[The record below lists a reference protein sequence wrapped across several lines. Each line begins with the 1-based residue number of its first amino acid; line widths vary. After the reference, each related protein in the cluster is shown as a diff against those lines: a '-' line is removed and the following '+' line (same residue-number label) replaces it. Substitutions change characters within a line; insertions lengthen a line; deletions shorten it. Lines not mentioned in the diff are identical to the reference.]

1 MKRDLTNS
9 RTYLPPRVRVV
20 ETCAEQGV
28 LSASDTLGSV
38 TIDELDN
45 VNAMNANSN
54 ADAANETFYFGGW

>member
-1 MKRDLTNS
+1 
-9 RTYLPPRVRVV
+9 VRVV

-45 VNAMNANSN
+45 VNAMNAKSN